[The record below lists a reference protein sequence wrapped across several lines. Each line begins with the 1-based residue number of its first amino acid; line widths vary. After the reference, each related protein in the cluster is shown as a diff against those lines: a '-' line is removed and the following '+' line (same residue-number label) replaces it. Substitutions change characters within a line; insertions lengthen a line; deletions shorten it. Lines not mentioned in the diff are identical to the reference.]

1 MFNALRFFEKN
12 INDSSQLIALFE
24 YTKEHLPS
32 MNFDDLLRSHLVHA
46 VSAFDKLLHDIIRI
60 GMLEIFQEERKGTS
74 KYFSEG
80 ISLEIH
86 NKISKATIPPK
97 EYYFESEM
105 TRKLSYLSFQ
115 DPKKI
120 ADGLSLIW
128 SEQHKWQV
136 ISKGMRIEMSKVKT
150 TLKTISTRRNQ
161 IVHEADINIATGK
174 KYFIEKEETENVS
187 NFILSCGNSIYNSV
201 KL

>member
-1 MFNALRFFEKN
+1 MFNALRLFEKN